1 MNVGNVNTYRN
12 QFILSQKMK
21 LYIVVG
27 VKLKIW
33 KAKKNAINLKY
44 VMKYNFYLE
53 KEINYG
59 V

>member
-21 LYIVVG
+21 LDIVVG
-27 VKLKIW
+27 VKLEIW